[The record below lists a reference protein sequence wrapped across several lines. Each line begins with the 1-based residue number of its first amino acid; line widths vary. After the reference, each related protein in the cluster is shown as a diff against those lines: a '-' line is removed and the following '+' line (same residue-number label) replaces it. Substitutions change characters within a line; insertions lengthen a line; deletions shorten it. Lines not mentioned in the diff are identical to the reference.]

1 MFAMA
6 LVHAIVPFVR
16 ALTRNLGGRIGRI
29 VRILLLAMPDTASS
43 LDAVMKFPNLGLCS
57 LAAQVPEHEVRI
69 LDLVLRP
76 HGVRAR
82 VLDEVRRFRPDL
94 VGYSAMSFQYETAR
108 ELAASV
114 RAAAPHAVHVL
125 GGYHATVLADEVG
138 ARDGEHFDFAVR
150 GEGEVAFRQLVDGLA
165 GATLDPERIPGL
177 SWRSKSGWRHNPD
190 GPLLALDSVP
200 LPRRD
205 ARVLDGA
212 FYFDRS
218 FDVAETTRGCP
229 LPCTFCSIRRMYGRT
244 FRRFPIPR
252 VLEDLR
258 ALDRRGVRGVFFVD
272 DNITIDVPRFKEL
285 CEEISAA
292 GLSHLRYIVQAS
304 VHGIAKDPTLTPAMA
319 RAGFDTVFMG
329 IENAEEANVET
340 LDIAAKR
347 GRGEDETPRAVR
359 LLRDNGIKAV
369 GGFIVGNPDDDRAAI
384 ARTFRYARQLGLDF
398 PIVQALTPYPR
409 TEMREALMAEGLV
422 TNPDDLTRY
431 NGYMV
436 NVRTRHLSS
445 SAIARAMVWEGV
457 KLYMDPRAAR
467 RSRFVRNFPA
477 FRGALLRNNFAL
489 FAGLRNRM
497 FRSTHTL

>member
-1 MFAMA
+1 M
-6 LVHAIVPFVR
+6 
-16 ALTRNLGGRIGRI
+16 
-29 VRILLLAMPDTASS
+29 RILILAMPDTASS

-57 LAAQVPEHEVRI
+57 IAAQVPEHDVRI

-76 HGVRAR
+76 HRDR
-82 VLDEVRRFRPDL
+82 QQVLDEVQTFRPDV
-94 VGYSAMSFQYETAR
+94 VGYSAMSFQYATAR
-108 ELAASV
+108 ALAATV
-114 RAAAPHAVHVL
+114 RAEVPDIVQVL
-125 GGYHATVLADEVG
+125 GGYHATVLADAVG
-138 ARDGEHFDFAVR
+138 ERDGDLFDFVVR
-150 GEGEVAFRQLVDGLA
+150 GEGELAFRQLIDGLA
-165 GATLDPERIPGL
+165 GTRFDPSGVPSL

-252 VLEDLR
+252 VLQDLR

-304 VHGIAKDPTLTPAMA
+304 VHGIAKDPTLAPAMA

-329 IENAEEANVET
+329 IENGEDANVAA
-340 LDIAAKR
+340 LDIAPKR
-347 GRGEDETPRAVR
+347 GKHDDETPRAVR
-359 LLRDNGIKAV
+359 LLRDHGIKAV
-369 GGFIVGNPDDDRAAI
+369 GGFIVGNPDDDRDSI
-384 ARTFRYARQLGLDF
+384 ARTFRYARKLGLDF
-398 PIVQALTPYPR
+398 PIVQCLTPYPR
-409 TEMREALMAEGLV
+409 TEMRAQLLAEGLV

-431 NGYMV
+431 NGYIA

-445 SAIARAMVWEGV
+445 QAIARALVREGV
-457 KLYMDPRAAR
+457 KLYFNPRNAR
-467 RSRFVRNFPA
+467 RSRFLHDFPA
-477 FRGALLRNNFAL
+477 FRPALLRNNLAL
-489 FAGLRNRM
+489 FSGLGNRM
-497 FRSTHTL
+497 FLSKHSL

>member
-1 MFAMA
+1 
-6 LVHAIVPFVR
+6 
-16 ALTRNLGGRIGRI
+16 
-29 VRILLLAMPDTASS
+29 
-43 LDAVMKFPNLGLCS
+43 
-57 LAAQVPEHEVRI
+57 
-69 LDLVLRP
+69 
-76 HGVRAR
+76 
-82 VLDEVRRFRPDL
+82 
-94 VGYSAMSFQYETAR
+94 
-108 ELAASV
+108 
-114 RAAAPHAVHVL
+114 
-125 GGYHATVLADEVG
+125 
-138 ARDGEHFDFAVR
+138 
-150 GEGEVAFRQLVDGLA
+150 
-165 GATLDPERIPGL
+165 
-177 SWRSKSGWRHNPD
+177 
-190 GPLLALDSVP
+190 
-200 LPRRD
+200 
-205 ARVLDGA
+205 
-212 FYFDRS
+212 
-218 FDVAETTRGCP
+218 
-229 LPCTFCSIRRMYGRT
+229 
-244 FRRFPIPR
+244 
-252 VLEDLR
+252 
-258 ALDRRGVRGVFFVD
+258 VRGVFFVD

-304 VHGIAKDPTLTPAMA
+304 VHGIAKDPTLAPAMA

-329 IENAEEANVET
+329 IENAEAANVEA
-340 LDIAAKR
+340 LAVAAKR
-347 GRGEDETPRAVR
+347 GRSEDETPRAVR

-445 SAIARAMVWEGV
+445 SAIARAMVWEGM

-467 RSRFVRNFPA
+467 RSRFVRDFPA

-489 FAGLRNRM
+489 FAGLGNRM

>member
-1 MFAMA
+1 MR
-6 LVHAIVPFVR
+6 L
-16 ALTRNLGGRIGRI
+16 
-29 VRILLLAMPDTASS
+29 LLLAMPDTASS
-43 LDAVMKFPNLGLCS
+43 LDRVMKFPNLGLCS
-57 LAAQVPEHEVRI
+57 IAAQVPEHEVRI

-76 HGVRAR
+76 QGVRAR
-82 VLDEVRRFRPDL
+82 VLEEVASFAPDL
-94 VGYSAMSFQYETAR
+94 VGFSAMSFQYATAR
-108 ELAASV
+108 ALAEAV
-114 RAAAPHAVHVL
+114 RAVAPHAVHVL
-125 GGYHATVLADEVG
+125 GGYHATVLAEAVAAG
-138 ARDGEHFDFAVR
+138 DGQLFDFIVR
-150 GEGEVAFRQLVDGLA
+150 GEGELAFRQLVDALVGGGRDLA
-165 GATLDPERIPGL
+165 GIPGL
-177 SWRSKSGWRHNPD
+177 SWRGHDGWHHNPD
-190 GPLLALDSVP
+190 GELLALDSLP

-205 ARVLDGA
+205 ARVYDGA

-258 ALDRRGVRGVFFVD
+258 GLDRRGVRGVFFVD

-285 CEEISAA
+285 CEEIRAA

-304 VHGIAKDPTLTPAMA
+304 VHGIAKDATLAPAMA

-329 IENAEEANVET
+329 IENAEDANVAS

-347 GRGEDETPRAVR
+347 GKTEDETPRAVR
-359 LLRDNGIKAV
+359 LLQENGIKAV

-384 ARTFRYARQLGLDF
+384 RRTFRYAGRLGLDF
-398 PIVQALTPYPR
+398 PIVQCLTPYPR
-409 TEMREALMAEGLV
+409 TEMRDELLDEGLV

-445 SAIARAMVWEGV
+445 DEIARAMLWEGV
-457 KLYMDPRAAR
+457 KLYYDPRAAW
-467 RSRFVRNFPA
+467 RSRFFHDFPA
-477 FRGALLRNNFAL
+477 FRGAMLRNNFGL
-489 FAGLRNRM
+489 FRARRNAM